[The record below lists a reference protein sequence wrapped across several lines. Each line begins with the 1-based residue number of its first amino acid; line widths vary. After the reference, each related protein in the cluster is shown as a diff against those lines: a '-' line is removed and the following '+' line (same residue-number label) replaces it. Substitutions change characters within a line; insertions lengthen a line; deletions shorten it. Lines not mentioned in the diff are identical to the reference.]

1 LLNLYETNINTISIK
16 TNTFSFFFTFL
27 LMSFFSPI
35 YLEKIDMQEKNLR
48 KLFREAFEAAYNAQQ
63 LVESQAKQLYR
74 LVISE
79 AVNPQVV
86 DDLFSQWE
94 SGKTNLTLTKVAN
107 MPNGN
112 ELNRAM
118 VNKAFEKYKISGDR
132 KYIGLLMGY
141 YTPFQEVIKKG
152 VRKKLD
158 WSPEMNPNV
167 DLDAVIEST
176 MDEVFEQSNFDHLAS
191 TFQGGNFGGL
201 IYQNLIYKIMDK
213 LKMQRGGN
221 ASDFNKA
228 SLDKPIGEES
238 DGDTLIDFIMDD
250 ESGDYKLDVKTRRKV
265 REAIEEIMQNLA
277 DGGNEKYYLVFKGI
291 VRDNLT
297 PEKMLSMPEFNTT
310 FNSKA
315 DITTAFKDFQDNRKR
330 MDMIKQTLLKYL
342 PEFRGKIAKVGQEK
356 LGTKQFEK
364 GGKQGPEIKNLSK
377 KAGFNTRDIYRN
389 PADIYANLEES
400 QVKELFANA
409 LIKEMF
415 TRNF

>member
-1 LLNLYETNINTISIK
+1 
-16 TNTFSFFFTFL
+16 
-27 LMSFFSPI
+27 
-35 YLEKIDMQEKNLR
+35 
-48 KLFREAFEAAYNAQQ
+48 
-63 LVESQAKQLYR
+63 
-74 LVISE
+74 
-79 AVNPQVV
+79 
-86 DDLFSQWE
+86 
-94 SGKTNLTLTKVAN
+94 

-141 YTPFQEVIKKG
+141 YTPFQEVIKMG

-228 SLDKPIGEES
+228 SLDKPVGGES
-238 DGDTLIDFIMDD
+238 DSDTLLDFISNE
-250 ESGDYKLDVKTRRKV
+250 ESGDYNLDPKTRRKV
-265 REAIEEIMQNLA
+265 REAIDEIMQNLA

-297 PEKMLSMPEFNTT
+297 PEKMLSMPEFNEV
-310 FNSKA
+310 FKSKA

>member
-1 LLNLYETNINTISIK
+1 
-16 TNTFSFFFTFL
+16 
-27 LMSFFSPI
+27 MSFFSPI

>member
-1 LLNLYETNINTISIK
+1 
-16 TNTFSFFFTFL
+16 
-27 LMSFFSPI
+27 
-35 YLEKIDMQEKNLR
+35 MQEKNLR
-48 KLFREAFEAAYNAQQ
+48 KLFREAFEAAYNTQQ
-63 LVESQAKQLYR
+63 LVENQAKQLYR
-74 LVISE
+74 LIISE
-79 AVNPQVV
+79 AVSPQFVE
-86 DDLFSQWE
+86 DLFSKWE
-94 SGKTNLTLTKVAN
+94 SGKANLTLTKVVN
-107 MPNGN
+107 MPEGRTLSNM
-112 ELNRAM
+112 L
-118 VNKAFEKYKISGDR
+118 VNKAVEKYKTTGDR
-132 KYIGLLMGY
+132 KYIGLLIGY

-158 WSPEMNPNV
+158 WSPEMNPDV
-167 DLDAVIEST
+167 DIDAVIEST
-176 MDEVFEQSNFDHLAS
+176 MDEVFEQKNFDHLANM
-191 TFQGGNFGGL
+191 FQGGTFGGL
-201 IYQNLIYKIMDK
+201 IFQNLIYKIMDK

-265 REAIEEIMQNLA
+265 REAIDEIMQNLA

-297 PEKMLSMPEFNTT
+297 PEKMLSMPEFNEV
-310 FNSKA
+310 FKSKA
-315 DITTAFKDFQDNRKR
+315 DITTAFKDFQDNKKR

-377 KAGFNTRDIYRN
+377 KAGFRTKDIYRN
-389 PADIYANLEES
+389 PADVYANLEES
-400 QVKELFANA
+400 QIKELFANA

-415 TRNF
+415 TRSF

>member
-1 LLNLYETNINTISIK
+1 
-16 TNTFSFFFTFL
+16 
-27 LMSFFSPI
+27 
-35 YLEKIDMQEKNLR
+35 MQEKNLR